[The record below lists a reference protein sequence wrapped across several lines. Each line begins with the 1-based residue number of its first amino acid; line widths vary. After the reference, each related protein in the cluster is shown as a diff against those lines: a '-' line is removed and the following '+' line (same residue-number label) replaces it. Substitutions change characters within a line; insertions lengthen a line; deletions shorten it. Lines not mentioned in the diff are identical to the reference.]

1 MNIIKSIDTLIKKCN
16 KALDD
21 GNCKQAYSFLQQVY
35 QLLLRIPK
43 NHILWVYYY
52 INLAS
57 VYNNMGRFFESI
69 DCCQSAEQI
78 IPIKGNDDL
87 KAKIES
93 CRAASYLNIS
103 DYPNSLDSVKKAI
116 RLYNKINMKEN
127 AALEL
132 ITYGNIL
139 LRTGKWDQAIRNYSE
154 ALFIAKEKKN
164 KRLEG
169 KTLME
174 LGFVFRGHRFLYLA
188 VDHFREAERVF
199 KELNFNQGL
208 VMALYERAN
217 TYLSLKMTKEIHALI
232 EQIEVLTPPDSIM
245 RSFLYNL
252 RYCLHNQNKN
262 FPEAMDCANLLLDFF
277 KKAHDK
283 RGEVESL
290 EKIAS
295 VYYNLSKLEP
305 AKKYG
310 EKALI
315 IAEEIGDKLLQ
326 DICKKLLQDID
337 HIIKNNIDL
346 YELRKNE
353 DDDTRKN

>member
-1 MNIIKSIDTLIKKCN
+1 MNIIQPIDVLFKKCN

-21 GNCKQAYSFLQQVY
+21 GNCTQAYSFLQQVY
-35 QLLLRIPK
+35 QLLLKISK
-43 NHILWVYYY
+43 SHILWVYYY

-57 VYNNMGRFFESI
+57 VYNNMGRFLESI
-69 DCCQSAEQI
+69 DSCQSAEQI
-78 IPIKGNDDL
+78 IPFKGNDDL
-87 KAKIES
+87 RAKIES
-93 CRAASYLNIS
+93 CRATSYLSIS
-103 DYPNSLDSVKKAI
+103 DYPNSLESVKKAT

-127 AALEL
+127 VALEL
-132 ITYGNIL
+132 ITHGDIL
-139 LRTGKWDQAIRNYSE
+139 LRTGKWDQAIRNYSK

-164 KRLEG
+164 KRIEG

-174 LGFVFRGHRFLYLA
+174 LGFVFRGHIFLYLA
-188 VDHFREAERVF
+188 VDHFRDAERVF

-217 TYLSLKMTKEIHALI
+217 TYLSLKMTKETNALI
-232 EQIEVLTPPDSIM
+232 KQIEVLTLPDSTM

-262 FPEAMDCANLLLDFF
+262 FPGAMDCANLLLDFF

-283 RGEVESL
+283 RGEVESF

-295 VYYNLSKLEP
+295 VYYNLSNMEQ

-326 DICKKLLQDID
+326 NICKKLLQDID
-337 HIIKNNIDL
+337 YIIKNNINLD
-346 YELRKNE
+346 ELRKNE
-353 DDDTRKN
+353 DDDT

>member
-1 MNIIKSIDTLIKKCN
+1 MNITQSIDTLIKKGN
-16 KALDD
+16 KALDN

-35 QLLLRIPK
+35 QLLLSIPQS
-43 NHILWVYYY
+43 HILWVYYY

-57 VYNNMGRFFESI
+57 VYNNMGQFLESI

-103 DYPNSLDSVKKAI
+103 DYPNSLESVKKAI
-116 RLYNKINMKEN
+116 RLYKRINMKEN
-127 AALEL
+127 VALEL

-139 LRTGKWDQAIRNYSE
+139 LRIGKWDQAIKNYSE
-154 ALFIAKEKKN
+154 ALFIAKKTKN
-164 KRLEG
+164 KRLEA
-169 KTLME
+169 KTLMQ
-174 LGFVFRGHRFLYLA
+174 LGFVFRAHRFLYLA
-188 VDHFREAERVF
+188 IDHFREAERIF
-199 KELNFNQGL
+199 KKLNFNQGL
-208 VMALYERAN
+208 VTALYERAN
-217 TYLSLKMTKEIHALI
+217 TYLSLKMTEETLALI
-232 EQIEVLTPPDSIM
+232 KQIKALTPPDSTM
-245 RSFLYNL
+245 CSFLYNL
-252 RYCLHNQNKN
+252 RYCLHSQNKN
-262 FPEAMDCANLLLDFF
+262 FTEAMDCANLLLDFF

-283 RGEVESL
+283 RGVAKSF

-326 DICKKLLQDID
+326 NLCKKLLQDID

-346 YELRKNE
+346 DELRKNE
-353 DDDTRKN
+353 DYDTRKN

>member
-1 MNIIKSIDTLIKKCN
+1 MNIIQSIDTLIKKCN
-16 KALDD
+16 KAQDD
-21 GNCKQAYSFLQQVY
+21 GNCTQAYSFLQQVY
-35 QLLLRIPK
+35 PLLLRIPK
-43 NHILWVYYY
+43 SHILWVYYY
-52 INLAS
+52 INLAG
-57 VYNNMGRFFESI
+57 VYNNMGRFLESI

-78 IPIKGNDDL
+78 IPFKGNDDL
-87 KAKIES
+87 RAKIES
-93 CRAASYLNIS
+93 CRATSYLNIS
-103 DYPNSLDSVKKAI
+103 DYPNSLESVKKAI

-127 AALEL
+127 VALEL
-132 ITYGNIL
+132 ITYGDIL
-139 LRTGKWDQAIRNYSE
+139 LRTGKWDQAIRNYSK
-154 ALFIAKEKKN
+154 ALFIAKKRKN
-164 KRLEG
+164 KRLEA

-188 VDHFREAERVF
+188 VDHFRETERVF

-217 TYLSLKMTKEIHALI
+217 TYLSLKMTKETHALI
-232 EQIEVLTPPDSIM
+232 KQIEVLTPPDSTM

-283 RGEVESL
+283 RAEAESL

-295 VYYNLSKLEP
+295 VYYNLSKLEL
-305 AKKYG
+305 AKEYG

-346 YELRKNE
+346 NKLAQPELV
-353 DDDTRKN
+353 

>member
-1 MNIIKSIDTLIKKCN
+1 MNVNQSIDTLFKKCN
-16 KALDD
+16 KALND
-21 GNCKQAYSFLQQVY
+21 GNCTQAYSFLQQVY

-43 NHILWVYYY
+43 SHILWVYYY

-57 VYNNMGRFFESI
+57 VNLASVYNNMGRFLESI

-78 IPIKGNDDL
+78 IPLKGNDDL

-93 CRAASYLNIS
+93 CRATSYLNIS
-103 DYPNSLDSVKKAI
+103 DYPNSIESVKKAI

-132 ITYGNIL
+132 ITYGNIQ
-139 LRTGKWDQAIRNYSE
+139 LRIGKWDQAIQKYSE
-154 ALFIAKEKKN
+154 ALFIAKKKKN

-174 LGFVFRGHRFLYLA
+174 LGFLFRGHRFLCLA

-217 TYLSLKMTKEIHALI
+217 TYLSLKMTKETNALI
-232 EQIEVLTPPDSIM
+232 KQIEALTPPDSTM

-277 KKAHDK
+277 KNSQKQWTVPIYYWISSK
-283 RGEVESL
+283 RL
-290 EKIAS
+290 MIK
-295 VYYNLSKLEP
+295 
-305 AKKYG
+305 G
-310 EKALI
+310 EK
-315 IAEEIGDKLLQ
+315 
-326 DICKKLLQDID
+326 
-337 HIIKNNIDL
+337 
-346 YELRKNE
+346 LRVLK
-353 DDDTRKN
+353 R

>member
-1 MNIIKSIDTLIKKCN
+1 MNIFQSINTLIKKCN

-21 GNCKQAYSFLQQVY
+21 GNCTRAYSFLQQAY
-35 QLLLRIPK
+35 QLLLKIPK
-43 NHILWVYYY
+43 SHILWVYYY
-52 INLAS
+52 INLAC
-57 VYNNMGRFFESI
+57 VYNNMGQFLKSI

-78 IPIKGNDDL
+78 IPFKANDDL

-93 CRAASYLNIS
+93 CRATSYLNIS
-103 DYPNSLDSVKKAI
+103 DYPTSIESVKKAI

-132 ITYGNIL
+132 ITYGNVLI
-139 LRTGKWDQAIRNYSE
+139 RTGKWDQAIKYYSE
-154 ALFIAKEKKN
+154 ALFIAKKNKN
-164 KRLEG
+164 KRIEG

-188 VDHFREAERVF
+188 VDHFREAEKVF
-199 KELNFNQGL
+199 KELNFTQGL

-217 TYLSLKMTKEIHALI
+217 TYLSLKMTKETHVLI
-232 EQIEVLTPPDSIM
+232 KQIEVLTPPDSTM
-245 RSFLYNL
+245 RKFLYNL

-262 FPEAMDCANLLLDFF
+262 FIEAMNCANLLLDFF
-277 KKAHDK
+277 EKAHDK
-283 RGEVESL
+283 SGEAESL

-315 IAEEIGDKLLQ
+315 IAEKIGDKLLQ

-346 YELRKNE
+346 DELRKN
-353 DDDTRKN
+353 K

>member
-1 MNIIKSIDTLIKKCN
+1 MNIIQSIDILIKKCN
-16 KALDD
+16 NALDD
-21 GNCKQAYSFLQQVY
+21 GNCMQAYSFLQQSY
-35 QLLLRIPK
+35 QLLLKIPQS
-43 NHILWVYYY
+43 HILWVYYY
-52 INLAS
+52 INLAC
-57 VYNNMGRFFESI
+57 VYNNMGQFLKSI

-78 IPIKGNDDL
+78 IPFKENNDL

-93 CRAASYLNIS
+93 CRAISYLNIS
-103 DYPNSLDSVKKAI
+103 NYPNSIESVKKAI

-154 ALFIAKEKKN
+154 ALFIAKKKKN

-169 KTLME
+169 RSLIK
-174 LGFVFRGHRFLYLA
+174 LGFVFRSHRFLYLA

-199 KELNFNQGL
+199 KELNFNQGI
-208 VMALYERAN
+208 VRALYERAN
-217 TYLSLKMTKEIHALI
+217 TYLSLKMTKETHDLI
-232 EQIEVLTPPDSIM
+232 EQIKVLTPPNSVM

-252 RYCLHNQNKN
+252 RYCLYNQNKN
-262 FPEAMDCANLLLDFF
+262 FTEAMDCANLLLDFF

-283 RGEVESL
+283 KGEAESL

-295 VYYNLSKLEP
+295 VYYNLSNMVQ

-326 DICKKLLQDID
+326 GICKKLLQDIG
-337 HIIKNNIDL
+337 HIIKNDIDL
-346 YELRKNE
+346 YKLRKNK
-353 DDDTRKN
+353 DNDTGKD

>member
-1 MNIIKSIDTLIKKCN
+1 MNVNQSIDTLFKKCN
-16 KALDD
+16 KALND
-21 GNCKQAYSFLQQVY
+21 GNCTQAYSFLQQVY

-43 NHILWVYYY
+43 SHILWVYYY

-57 VYNNMGRFFESI
+57 VYNNMGRFLESI

-78 IPIKGNDDL
+78 IPSKGNDDL
-87 KAKIES
+87 KAKIEN
-93 CRAASYLNIS
+93 CRATSYLNIS
-103 DYPNSLDSVKKAI
+103 DYPNSIESIKKAN

-139 LRTGKWDQAIRNYSE
+139 LRIGKWDQAIQKYSE
-154 ALFIAKEKKN
+154 ALFIAKKKKN

-217 TYLSLKMTKEIHALI
+217 TYLSLKMTKETNALI
-232 EQIEVLTPPDSIM
+232 KQIEALTPPDSTM

-283 RGEVESL
+283 SGEAESF

-295 VYYNLSKLEP
+295 VYYNLSKLEL

-315 IAEEIGDKLLQ
+315 IAEKIGDKLLQ

-346 YELRKNE
+346 DELRKNE
-353 DDDTRKN
+353 DYDT

>member
-1 MNIIKSIDTLIKKCN
+1 MNVNQSIDTLFKKCN

-21 GNCKQAYSFLQQVY
+21 GNCTQAYSFLQQAY

-43 NHILWVYYY
+43 SHILWIYYY
-52 INLAS
+52 VNLACM
-57 VYNNMGRFFESI
+57 YNNMGQFLKSI
-69 DCCQSAEQI
+69 DYCQSAEQI
-78 IPIKGNDDL
+78 IPYKGNDDL
-87 KAKIES
+87 RAKIES
-93 CRAASYLNIS
+93 CRATSYLNIS
-103 DYPNSLDSVKKAI
+103 DYPNSLESVKKAI
-116 RLYNKINMKEN
+116 RLYNKINMKEGV
-127 AALEL
+127 ALEL
-132 ITYGNIL
+132 ITYGDVL
-139 LRTGKWDQAIRNYSE
+139 LRTGKWDQAIRNYSK
-154 ALFIAKEKKN
+154 ALFIAKKKKN
-164 KRLEG
+164 KRLEA

-208 VMALYERAN
+208 VRALYERAN
-217 TYLSLKMTKEIHALI
+217 TYLSLKMTKETHALI
-232 EQIEVLTPPDSIM
+232 KQIEVLTPPDSTM

-262 FPEAMDCANLLLDFF
+262 FTEAMDCANSLLDFF

-283 RGEVESL
+283 SGEAESL

-353 DDDTRKN
+353 DNDT